1 MRITCC
7 HFIYVVI
14 SICVW
19 NKCSSY
25 VEYAHKSVPYR
36 NVLISRPI
44 DSETYGFERWVSF
57 LLYFSTLFSWTG
69 TEIDT
74 LRGEKLV
81 FPMNLGR
88 IIDDNLRHDDDQCI
102 EMTDKQFA
110 NSLQHDLFLPARWK
124 CISVPNCTPINEY
137 TRIHITYR
145 IILLC
150 MFKSRSLHF

>member
-88 IIDDNLRHDDDQCI
+88 IIDDN
-102 EMTDKQFA
+102 QFA
-110 NSLQHDLFLPARWK
+110 SSWRWSMHWNDWQTVCK
-124 CISVPNCTPINEY
+124 FTATWSFFTCLMEVHFSSKL
-137 TRIHITYR
+137 HTYQWVY
-145 IILLC
+145 
-150 MFKSRSLHF
+150 KNTYHV